1 MGSVVFLKRT
11 YEIRVCIYQA
21 AYENTLVRFIQGVLL
36 VTTSASGFAE
46 REIILHFISK
56 GRKEE

>member
-1 MGSVVFLKRT
+1 MDSVVFLKRT

-36 VTTSASGFAE
+36 VHEVRF
-46 REIILHFISK
+46 RIF
-56 GRKEE
+56 RKINNFTF